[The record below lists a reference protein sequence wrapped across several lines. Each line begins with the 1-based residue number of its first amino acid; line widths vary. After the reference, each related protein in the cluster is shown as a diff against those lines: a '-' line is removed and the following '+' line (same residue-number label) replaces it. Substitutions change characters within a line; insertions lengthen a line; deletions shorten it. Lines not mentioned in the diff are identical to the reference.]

1 MNTGQKA
8 MNEGVKKITPNMI
21 WESFTKDERA
31 QACEAVWTV
40 KDENLNPKED
50 REKVDM
56 ILAKQFKSRLTF
68 FRKKTAPEKGR
79 LLHQYATNQM
89 TDKLCSDLVK
99 CFILNTNRSILG
111 DFLDAQGIAH
121 EKGNIKGEVNK
132 LAGTGSLRK
141 GITKIEAKY
150 SKKEVAVYLG
160 FLITV
165 DLFKNLGKA
174 SEIEGINYFE
184 RLTPQKIEET
194 LEESDEVKPEKNQ
207 IYGPSFTQLD
217 DILIKTIIATS
228 NNNIGALKPIEL
240 EILITEILEL
250 NATRQKTHFHMG
262 LYHSEFCITPKFK
275 FPGSNEERR
284 LWYFTGYLEGLLRTG
299 EPAMCVDYI
308 IENNEL
314 ADALIK
320 RSDLPCG
327 KMLYPLL
334 IQPFFDKQK
343 YALLGR
349 WATYIDLD
357 SPRKQIEVLQ
367 ELHRLGAQLLREG
380 KGKPAKTLL
389 DVVQHS
395 LNESTDLPNEF
406 VNWLENKNKRKQAQ
420 YCQLS
425 GDFNTAKKLFNALIE
440 KKNETTS
447 NLRSDMGLVMG
458 AFKTLRAVIPVS
470 ASKVNS
476 IKENLSKGKKWFQS
490 DIEYNENDA
499 TNSNFCL
506 GVLELLERSDKST
519 EKVVTHLE
527 NAYSGMSQES
537 EAYEST
543 GILNWVNFLYGLAL
557 IETLQEENY
566 IIAQDRFSD
575 AINIEY
581 EFPLWLWERALESS
595 SAYSDL
601 DLAVTIAGYL
611 LECRNKSESFIWD
624 SGLAKRNTL
633 IREPYLEWL
642 INNEMP
648 VSKKWKLLDELR
660 EITIED
666 NEYTQTQHVLDSMDK
681 IAGESDKHRDMFV
694 LSLYNDDYWSPAWSD
709 DDVSLCLTNLYELD
723 GDLDS
728 AFEVQQK
735 LFYKF
740 KNQGDE
746 WNLSCARNI
755 LDYMEKFKSK
765 QEEIKRLA
773 EQLPEEKGLIQELDY
788 SKVSLIYINGNEQQ
802 AKYKTSVMKHFVDN
816 CPGLQVDFKFPGWSS
831 NWNKHIDELKPIL
844 SGYSAVILGRM
855 IRTGMGKQI
864 RKLCDAN
871 TPWSPCTGTGKKSM
885 ITAIQRAAKWAA
897 SN

>member
-1 MNTGQKA
+1 MNKET
-8 MNEGVKKITPNMI
+8 KKLTIESI
-21 WESFTKDERA
+21 WNSFTHDERA
-31 QACEAVWTV
+31 QACEALWAVE
-40 KDENLNPKED
+40 DEDLNTKEN
-50 REKVDM
+50 REKLD
-56 ILAKQFKSRLTF
+56 IDLAKKFKSRLIF
-68 FRKKTAPEKGR
+68 FSKKTASEKGKI
-79 LLHQYATNQM
+79 LNLYATASM
-89 TDKLCSDLVK
+89 LTKLYNDLVK
-99 CFILNTNRSILG
+99 CFILYKYRSILL
-111 DFLDAQGIAH
+111 DFLDAQGVVH
-121 EKGNIKGEVNK
+121 ENGHVTDEIDV
-132 LAGTGSLRK
+132 LTTVSLRK
-141 GITKIEAKY
+141 GIKKIEDKY
-150 SKKEVAVYLG
+150 LKKQVAVYLG
-160 FLITV
+160 YLITI
-165 DLFKNLGKA
+165 DSSGLFKNLEKA
-174 SEIEGINYFE
+174 SQMEGVNYVE
-184 RLTPQKIEET
+184 RLTSQKTEE
-194 LEESDEVKPEKNQ
+194 LIDNEAPVLDAKKHIVEGAP
-207 IYGPSFTQLD
+207 FTQLD
-217 DILIKTIIATS
+217 IIIIDQIIASSSSVT
-228 NNNIGALKPIEL
+228 GALKGIEV
-240 EILITEILEL
+240 EILLTEILEL
-250 NATRQKTHFHMG
+250 NAKRQITHFHIG
-262 LYHSEFCITPKFK
+262 FYHAEFNISPKFK

-284 LWYFTGYLEGLLRTG
+284 LWYLTGYLQGLLRKG
-299 EPAMCVDYI
+299 EPEKCVGCLIKNSDLT
-308 IENNEL
+308 N
-314 ADALIK
+314 ALIK

-327 KMLYPLL
+327 KMLYRRL
-334 IQPFFDKQK
+334 IQPLFDNQKYTLLVKWFSFFD
-343 YALLGR
+343 
-349 WATYIDLD
+349 ID
-357 SPRKQIEVLQ
+357 SPRKQTEVFQ
-367 ELHRLGAQLLREG
+367 ELHELGAQLLREG
-380 KGKPAKTLL
+380 KAKPAKILL
-389 DVVQHS
+389 DAVQLKLS
-395 LNESTDLPNEF
+395 GPSDLPSKF
-406 VNWLENKNKRKQAQ
+406 VQWLENKNLRKQAQ

-425 GDFNTAKKLFNALIE
+425 GDFNSAKKLFNALIE

-447 NLRSDMGLVMG
+447 NLKADMGLVMG
-458 AFKTLRAVIPVS
+458 AFKTLQAVIPVS
-470 ASKVNS
+470 ANKTNS

-506 GVLELLERSDKST
+506 GVLELLKRSDKST
-519 EKVVTHLE
+519 EKAVTHLE
-527 NAYSGMSQES
+527 NAYSGMSQKS

-543 GILNWVNFLYGLAL
+543 GILNWVNFLYALAL

-566 IIAQDRFSD
+566 TIAQDRFSD

-595 SAYSDL
+595 SAYPDL

-642 INNEMP
+642 TNNEMP

-666 NEYTQTQHVLDSMDK
+666 KQYTQTQHVLDSMDK

-709 DDVSLCLTNLYELD
+709 DDVRLCLTNLYELD

-740 KNQGDE
+740 MNQGDE

-765 QEEIKRLA
+765 QEEIKRLV

-788 SKVSLIYINGNEQQ
+788 SKVRLIYINGNEQQ
-802 AKYKTSVMKHFVDN
+802 AKYKTSVMKHFGDN